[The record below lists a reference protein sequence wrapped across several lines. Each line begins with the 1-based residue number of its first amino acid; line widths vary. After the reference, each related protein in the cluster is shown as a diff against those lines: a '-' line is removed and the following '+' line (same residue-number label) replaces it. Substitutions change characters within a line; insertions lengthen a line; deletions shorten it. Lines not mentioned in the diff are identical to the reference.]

1 MSDATA
7 AVMLETTQGEGVV
20 NPLTAEYLQAVGRC
34 APTTSVLLI
43 VDDVQAGMGRTG
55 TWFSWQQLGFEPD
68 IATTAKALA
77 NGLPIGVC
85 MATDTVAKASRRA
98 TTPPPSG
105 VGRWCARRRW
115 R

>member
-1 MSDATA
+1 
-7 AVMLETTQGEGVV
+7 VR
-20 NPLTAEYLQAVGRC
+20 RC
-34 APTTSVLLI
+34 ATNADALLI

-85 MATDTVAKASRRA
+85 MATDQVALRRSRPG

-105 VGRWCARRRW
+105 AGRWCAQPPW
-115 R
+115 P